1 MPKHLIYIYTIVLSL
16 LACSENKTPQSQMN
30 IDTLSTLTMQIQRC
44 SKLYGTEIQIH
55 KIITHSDNKSIKAT
69 LLQKSFNIELPMSDR
84 KVAIPMDFTLKSYV
98 DFSTFTPNNIKR
110 EQNKIEIILPDPQ
123 ITLIAT
129 KINHKDI
136 RKQISFIR
144 SDFTENELY
153 EYAKQGRQA
162 VINDI
167 PQMNI
172 ITKTQANIAQILI
185 PMLKQMGY
193 EEKNITISFK
203 KELNEQNIL
212 QLIKMP
218 NSEKI
223 SQQ

>member
-193 EEKNITISFK
+193 EEKNITISFR